1 MPTKK
6 ADKKEIK
13 KVKKTVNKA
22 KKTTSK
28 DPGYS
33 AKDIS
38 VLEGLEAVRKR
49 PGMYIGSTGPR
60 GLHHL
65 IWEVVDNAI
74 DEAMGGYCDKVEISL
89 LPDHMIE
96 VIDNGRGIPT
106 DIHPKQKISALEIVM
121 TKLHAGGKFGGSGY
135 KISGGL
141 HGVGISV
148 VNALSSYTKAV
159 VHRDGKIWE
168 QEFKFGGK
176 PVKKVRAI
184 GKCKDTGTT
193 ITFKPDE
200 GIFET
205 TNFSWKTIIT
215 HLRQY
220 AYLTKGVHIVIHDKR
235 SKEEKE
241 QDETA
246 LNFPYP
252 SYQFLFEGGIA
263 SYIRYLNQNKEVRHK
278 NIFYVDK
285 EKDDINVELAL
296 QYTSEFTESMFAFT
310 NNIHNP
316 DGGTHVAGFRSAL
329 TRTLNSYARTKNILK
344 EKDTNLSGEDVREGL
359 NVVISIKVREPQFEG
374 QTKGKLGNTEAK
386 TVVEQVFGEALA
398 IYLEENPK
406 DAENII
412 NKCLL
417 SARARNAAKLA
428 RDTILRKGALEGFT
442 LPGKLS
448 DCSSRKAEE
457 SEIFIVEG
465 DSAGG
470 CFEGNTKIA
479 LTDGRNLSFKELV
492 KENNQGKIN
501 YCYTIKKDQSIG
513 MEKITNPRIT
523 KRNTEVI
530 EITLDNGEKITC
542 TPEHKFMLRNGKYE
556 EAQNLTSKISLMPLR
571 KKLSEIKHRIT
582 IEGYEMVLNPKTHKW
597 IFTHLLSDN
606 YNLKNNKYQSK
617 ENEHKHHI
625 DFNKLNNNPTNIVR
639 MSSTKHLELHR
650 KHIKKTLH
658 HPDAIEKCNKI
669 KRTPE
674 YRQKMSIIMKN
685 MAGELSIR
693 AKKQWQNPEYKEYM
707 ANKFKTFYDNNENYR
722 KQNKT
727 LLYKAQEKYWSNN
740 SSKIKQSKK
749 VQEYFDNHPKAKERL
764 SLIAKKQWSDKKLLK
779 WRKEETSKQWTEEF
793 RQKRKTAYNKT
804 YLSHSLSFAKSLL
817 EQEKNIL
824 TDYDNSRKELP
835 KRNNN
840 IVKFE
845 TLLNRFFNGNSQ
857 KLLEAAENYNHKII
871 SIKKLKKKINVY
883 DIEVANT
890 HNFALAS
897 GIFVHNSAKQG
908 RNRHTQAILPLR
920 GKVLNVERARM
931 DRILTN
937 NELKSLIIAFGTSIG
952 ETFNIEKLRYHKIV
966 IMTDADVDGSHIRTL
981 LLTFFFRYFPDLIT
995 SGHIYIAQPPLFGIK
1010 YGKTLEYA
1018 YVEEDKDTIIEDLAK
1033 KHGKNK
1039 KAEQD
1044 ETGALRIAGTKVNV
1058 QRYKGL
1064 GEMNAEDLWET
1075 TMNPEHRKMK
1085 RVVIEDAEAA
1095 NEIFEILMGGDVAP
1109 RKKFIQTNAK
1119 SVKNLDV

>member
-6 ADKKEIK
+6 ADKKEIE

-22 KKTTSK
+22 KKTPDK

-89 LPDHMIE
+89 LPDHMVE

-200 GIFET
+200 SIFET

-246 LNFPYP
+246 LKFPYP

-329 TRTLNSYARTKNILK
+329 TRTLNSYARAKNILK

-386 TVVEQVFGEALA
+386 TIVEQVFGEALSV
-398 IYLEENPK
+398 YLEENPK
-406 DAENII
+406 DAESII

-470 CFEGNTKIA
+470 
-479 LTDGRNLSFKELV
+479 
-492 KENNQGKIN
+492 
-501 YCYTIKKDQSIG
+501 
-513 MEKITNPRIT
+513 
-523 KRNTEVI
+523 
-530 EITLDNGEKITC
+530 
-542 TPEHKFMLRNGKYE
+542 
-556 EAQNLTSKISLMPLR
+556 
-571 KKLSEIKHRIT
+571 
-582 IEGYEMVLNPKTHKW
+582 
-597 IFTHLLSDN
+597 
-606 YNLKNNKYQSK
+606 
-617 ENEHKHHI
+617 
-625 DFNKLNNNPTNIVR
+625 
-639 MSSTKHLELHR
+639 
-650 KHIKKTLH
+650 
-658 HPDAIEKCNKI
+658 
-669 KRTPE
+669 
-674 YRQKMSIIMKN
+674 
-685 MAGELSIR
+685 
-693 AKKQWQNPEYKEYM
+693 
-707 ANKFKTFYDNNENYR
+707 
-722 KQNKT
+722 
-727 LLYKAQEKYWSNN
+727 
-740 SSKIKQSKK
+740 
-749 VQEYFDNHPKAKERL
+749 
-764 SLIAKKQWSDKKLLK
+764 
-779 WRKEETSKQWTEEF
+779 
-793 RQKRKTAYNKT
+793 
-804 YLSHSLSFAKSLL
+804 
-817 EQEKNIL
+817 
-824 TDYDNSRKELP
+824 
-835 KRNNN
+835 
-840 IVKFE
+840 
-845 TLLNRFFNGNSQ
+845 
-857 KLLEAAENYNHKII
+857 
-871 SIKKLKKKINVY
+871 
-883 DIEVANT
+883 
-890 HNFALAS
+890 
-897 GIFVHNSAKQG
+897 SAKQG

-995 SGHIYIAQPPLFGIK
+995 NGHIYIAQPPLFGIK

-1018 YVEEDKDTIIEDLAK
+1018 YVEEDKDTIIEDLTK
-1033 KHGKNK
+1033 KHGDNK